1 MKQYNIS
8 VYPKSFKGVT
18 KCDIPSKIINKSIAS
33 HRESVTLKEL
43 AELIEKNMSGLQRHS
58 LTAKKERKM
67 WSQCSCSP

>member
-43 AELIEKNMSGLQRHS
+43 AELIEKICLDSSDIL
-58 LTAKKERKM
+58 
-67 WSQCSCSP
+67 